1 MPTEAVLARQSVV
14 YAHPPRAYQ
23 REWAIAHGEGAMGKN
38 NSLPPD
44 HDLPADLQQSVKKTL
59 KATDDLCPPP
69 YYDAA
74 YWRGERGALLDGL
87 VYRRKHLPPKNSD
100 FGLKKVLF
108 EVDGTVDY
116 AEVEVFYPA
125 EGRNHPPDEE
135 AKGTGR

>member
-1 MPTEAVLARQSVV
+1 MS
-14 YAHPPRAYQ
+14 
-23 REWAIAHGEGAMGKN
+23 KN
-38 NSLPPD
+38 NPLSPD
-44 HDLPADLQQSVKKTL
+44 HDLLPDLQQAVKKAL
-59 KATDDLCPPP
+59 AATDDLGPPP
-69 YYDAA
+69 CYDAT
-74 YWRGERGALLDGL
+74 YWREERGALLDGL

-108 EVDGTVDY
+108 EADGTVDY